1 MLSKIKKSGTN
12 QKSINLEDDGETNEI
27 VVEVISVNDLSNDI
41 KTGIDYNR
49 IKSQIDNQVSFGY
62 KKNKVNILEN
72 NK

>member
-62 KKNKVNILEN
+62 KKK
-72 NK
+72 